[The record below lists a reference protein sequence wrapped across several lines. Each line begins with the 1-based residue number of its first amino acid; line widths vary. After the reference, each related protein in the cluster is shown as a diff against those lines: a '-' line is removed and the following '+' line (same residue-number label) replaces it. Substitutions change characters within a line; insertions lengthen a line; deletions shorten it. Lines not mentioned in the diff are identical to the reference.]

1 MGYGVFVFLPIDF
14 INKYRKSKNRHENL
28 ELPFEKYK
36 WGRDWIYITHNGFMG
51 CSNNDL
57 KKCTNIINSILFSI
71 TLLFDVRE
79 SISELDL
86 NEFNVDHVA
95 NLLSSN
101 EHHITSI
108 NHVYYLD
115 SDLRDFPL
123 STPLVT
129 KKQLD
134 TIMGLAKE
142 IYKSPNFTWQIAFYY
157 GWSRFSRKEYFES
170 FVLNWSVIEAYV
182 KNKIRNYYKNTKC
195 VSEGEVLNELENR
208 QIYILLNVC
217 RKKGLIKPKLF
228 KKIDKMRKK
237 RNNVIHGTSEVTPNL
252 AGDCKSI
259 ANMIFWELL
268 REAGINYNQYK

>member
-14 INKYRKSKNRHENL
+14 INKYRNLKNQHEIL

-36 WGRDWIYITHNGFMG
+36 WDRDWIYITHNGFIG

-57 KKCTNIINSILFSI
+57 KKCTNVINSILFSI
-71 TLLFDVRE
+71 TLLFESRA

-86 NEFNVDHVA
+86 NEFNVDPVA

-101 EHHITSI
+101 VFHITSI
-108 NHVYYLD
+108 HHVYYLD
-115 SDLRDFPL
+115 SNLRDLLLP
-123 STPLVT
+123 TPLVT

-134 TIMGLAKE
+134 NIMGLAKE
-142 IYKSPNFTWQIAFYY
+142 IYKSPNFTWQAFYY
-157 GWSRFSRKEYFES
+157 GWSRFDRKEYFES

-182 KNKIRNYYKNTKC
+182 KNKIRNYYKNTKF
-195 VSEGEVLNELENR
+195 ENR
-208 QIYILLNVC
+208 PIYILLNDC
-217 RKKGLIKPKLF
+217 RKKGLIDPKLF

-237 RNNVIHGTSEVTPNL
+237 RNDVIHGTSEVTPNL

-259 ANMIFWELL
+259 ANMVFWELL
-268 REAGINYNQYK
+268 READVKYNQYYNNRI